1 MWLVVAI
8 FDSADFYFILK
19 SFASLLDCFQFP
31 LKTKCCQPSKILE
44 QKGTTFG
51 ILHVLILEKFTFILM
66 RASLRFYKKLLH
78 EVGNTKDIFY
88 MRECFKMC
96 SK

>member
-19 SFASLLDCFQFP
+19 LFASLLDCFQFP
-31 LKTKCCQPSKILE
+31 LKTKCCQQSKTLE
-44 QKGTTFG
+44 QKGTIFAL
-51 ILHVLILEKFTFILM
+51 LHVLILEKFALILM
-66 RASLRFYKKLLH
+66 LASLKFYKKLLH

>member
-1 MWLVVAI
+1 MVAI

-19 SFASLLDCFQFP
+19 SFASLFDCFQFP
-31 LKTKCCQPSKILE
+31 LKTKCCQPSKTLE

-66 RASLRFYKKLLH
+66 QASLRFYKKLLH

>member
-1 MWLVVAI
+1 MAGVVAI

-51 ILHVLILEKFTFILM
+51 ILHVLILEVYIHFNAGF
-66 RASLRFYKKLLH
+66 F
-78 EVGNTKDIFY
+78 EVLQEIIA
-88 MRECFKMC
+88 
-96 SK
+96 